1 MSGGREEEMGDMKC
15 PLSEH
20 VSELFY
26 QPKYWNM
33 WFICCSNLSRVCNID
48 LPPSPQAAINQSH
61 MSDDALEELSEA
73 REPRQRDSISIK
85 STDTDLPK
93 FSSWAAGNQ
102 SQLDTDVLT
111 KHVRQ
116 MVDVSSP
123 TTSHDHPCC
132 HMTTY
137 HTPPHMQHDPPMPHH
152 MITPLSHMTTPH
164 CHMTI
169 LLSDMITPPLCHIT

>member
-1 MSGGREEEMGDMKC
+1 MGDSIHF
-15 PLSEH
+15 L
-20 VSELFY
+20 
-26 QPKYWNM
+26 NM
-33 WFICCSNLSRVCNID
+33 SPNYFTSQNIGICGSFAAATFQEYVTSTS
-48 LPPSPQAAINQSH
+48 PPPPPPPPPPQAAINQSH

-123 TTSHDHPCC
+123 TTQATSHDHPCC
-132 HMTTY
+132 HMTT
-137 HTPPHMQHDPPMPHH
+137 HAVT
-152 MITPLSHMTTPH
+152 
-164 CHMTI
+164 
-169 LLSDMITPPLCHIT
+169 